1 MFKLVYKCFH
11 NYLFFKLKIRNNLTK
26 LLRIK
31 NFLTLTNKNKKKYL
45 KYSKNKKFY
54 ERKKLKNFKKI
65 SFGEYPYFLFLN
77 FNYFYVIFKNFLIIY
92 TIKNK
97 IYLMVSRRQLL
108 VFITRETP
116 HIKRTVKLKDL
127 C

>member
-45 KYSKNKKFY
+45 KYSKSKKFY

-65 SFGEYPYFLFLN
+65 SFGEYPIL
-77 FNYFYVIFKNFLIIY
+77 
-92 TIKNK
+92 
-97 IYLMVSRRQLL
+97 
-108 VFITRETP
+108 
-116 HIKRTVKLKDL
+116 
-127 C
+127 